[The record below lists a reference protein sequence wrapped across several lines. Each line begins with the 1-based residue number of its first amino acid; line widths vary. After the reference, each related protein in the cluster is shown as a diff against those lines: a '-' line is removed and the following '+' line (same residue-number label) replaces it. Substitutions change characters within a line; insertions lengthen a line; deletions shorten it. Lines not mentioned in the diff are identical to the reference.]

1 MISQAFERGH
11 LPPSESQSTDILQRS
26 RHVILFSRNLKM
38 NTDHLSVV
46 SGSGITIPRLIGSCV
61 YLASKELSIPLLS
74 WKLTVNHFG
83 Y

>member
-1 MISQAFERGH
+1 MISQALERGH
-11 LPPSESQSTDILQRS
+11 LPPSERQSTDILQRS